1 MDTLVIWN
9 SFLEKIKEQVSS
21 LSYET
26 WFKDTKL
33 VSLDNNTATVIVPMN
48 LHKKHLKEN
57 YISLMEDIFNSI
69 TGTNFTFSFLLE
81 DEYETETV
89 VEDVDVGVPK
99 YHREDANLKPNY
111 TFESFI
117 IGESNKFAYT
127 AALSVAEKPGKAYNP
142 LFLYGKSGL
151 GKTHLMHAIGNYI
164 INNTNLKVLYVTS
177 DDFVNDFIRVVRNKD
192 KENFELINTFKAKYR
207 NVDVLMIDDIQF
219 LENAAATQQEFF
231 HTFNELYNSNR
242 QIIISSD
249 RSVNDLKL
257 LEDRL
262 RTRFACGLT
271 ANIFPP
277 DLELSKNIIKKKIM
291 YQESAKY
298 IPEDVIDYIANSF
311 STDVRS
317 LEGAITRV
325 FAYSLMMGH
334 GEITLDVAV
343 DALKDQMIKSCNF
356 KNDIHRIQMVV
367 SDYFHIKVEDL
378 KGKKRSKSIAF
389 PRQIAIYLCR
399 TLTNESFPRI
409 GGYFGGRD
417 HSTIMHSYDKISVDI
432 KKNEQVKEIIKDIK
446 KTLSN

>member
-291 YQESAKY
+291 YQESAKD

-432 KKNEQVKEIIKDIK
+432 KKNEQVKEIIRDIK
-446 KTLSN
+446 ETLSN

>member
-81 DEYETETV
+81 EEYETETI

-127 AALSVAEKPGKAYNP
+127 AAMSVAEKPGKAYNP

-277 DLELSKNIIKKKIM
+277 DLKLSKDIIKKKIM
-291 YQESAKY
+291 YQESAKD

-334 GEITLDVAV
+334 GEITLDIAV

-417 HSTIMHSYDKISVDI
+417 HSTIMHSYDKISVDM
-432 KKNEQVKEIIKDIK
+432 KNNEQVKEIIKDIK

>member
-1 MDTLVIWN
+1 MNTTLIWN
-9 SFLEKIKEQVSS
+9 SFLEKIKDQISS

-33 VSLDNNTATVIVPMN
+33 VSLNNNTATVIVPMN

-69 TGTNFTFSFLLE
+69 TGTNFNFSFLLD
-81 DEYETETV
+81 DEFELETI
-89 VEDVDVGVPK
+89 VEDVEIGVPK
-99 YHREDANLKPNY
+99 YHREEANLNPNY

-164 INNTNLKVLYVTS
+164 MNHTNLKVLYVTS
-177 DDFVNDFIRVVRNKD
+177 DDFVNDFINVVRNKD

-219 LENAAATQQEFF
+219 LENAVATQQEFF
-231 HTFNELYNSNR
+231 HTFNELYNLNK

-262 RTRFACGLT
+262 RTRFAWGLT

-291 YQESAKY
+291 YQESAKD
-298 IPEDVIDYIANSF
+298 IPEEVIDYIANSF
-311 STDVRS
+311 NSDVRT

-325 FAYSLMMGH
+325 FAYSLMMGN
-334 GEITLDVAV
+334 GVISLDVAI

-367 SDYFHIKVEDL
+367 SDYFHIKVDDL
-378 KGKKRSKSIAF
+378 KGKKRSKAIAF
-389 PRQIAIYLCR
+389 PRQIAIFLCR
-399 TLTNESFPRI
+399 TMTNESFPRI

-417 HSTIMHSYDKISVDI
+417 HSTIIHSYDKINEDL
-432 KKNEQVKEIIKDIK
+432 KKNDQVKDIIKDIK
-446 KTLSN
+446 EKLSS

>member
-81 DEYETETV
+81 EEYETETV

-127 AALSVAEKPGKAYNP
+127 AAMSVAEKPGKAYNP

-177 DDFVNDFIRVVRNKD
+177 DDFVNDFIRVVRN
-192 KENFELINTFKAKYR
+192 
-207 NVDVLMIDDIQF
+207 
-219 LENAAATQQEFF
+219 
-231 HTFNELYNSNR
+231 
-242 QIIISSD
+242 
-249 RSVNDLKL
+249 
-257 LEDRL
+257 
-262 RTRFACGLT
+262 
-271 ANIFPP
+271 
-277 DLELSKNIIKKKIM
+277 
-291 YQESAKY
+291 
-298 IPEDVIDYIANSF
+298 
-311 STDVRS
+311 
-317 LEGAITRV
+317 
-325 FAYSLMMGH
+325 
-334 GEITLDVAV
+334 
-343 DALKDQMIKSCNF
+343 
-356 KNDIHRIQMVV
+356 
-367 SDYFHIKVEDL
+367 
-378 KGKKRSKSIAF
+378 
-389 PRQIAIYLCR
+389 
-399 TLTNESFPRI
+399 
-409 GGYFGGRD
+409 
-417 HSTIMHSYDKISVDI
+417 
-432 KKNEQVKEIIKDIK
+432 
-446 KTLSN
+446 

>member
-81 DEYETETV
+81 EEYETETV

-127 AALSVAEKPGKAYNP
+127 AAMSVAEKPGKAYNP

-207 NVDVLMIDDIQF
+207 NVDVLMI
-219 LENAAATQQEFF
+219 
-231 HTFNELYNSNR
+231 
-242 QIIISSD
+242 
-249 RSVNDLKL
+249 
-257 LEDRL
+257 
-262 RTRFACGLT
+262 
-271 ANIFPP
+271 P
-277 DLELSKNIIKKKIM
+277 
-291 YQESAKY
+291 
-298 IPEDVIDYIANSF
+298 
-311 STDVRS
+311 
-317 LEGAITRV
+317 
-325 FAYSLMMGH
+325 
-334 GEITLDVAV
+334 
-343 DALKDQMIKSCNF
+343 
-356 KNDIHRIQMVV
+356 
-367 SDYFHIKVEDL
+367 
-378 KGKKRSKSIAF
+378 
-389 PRQIAIYLCR
+389 
-399 TLTNESFPRI
+399 
-409 GGYFGGRD
+409 
-417 HSTIMHSYDKISVDI
+417 
-432 KKNEQVKEIIKDIK
+432 
-446 KTLSN
+446 